1 MKKIIYFIVGVFLVS
16 LGFTFCFLYLNLLY
30 CGYNF
35 FSYVQFI
42 CKRVEC
48 LVLLVG
54 LLFIFLA
61 FKKERTCN
69 AILL

>member
-16 LGFTFCFLYLNLLY
+16 FGLTFSFLYLNLLY
-30 CGYNF
+30 FGYNF

>member
-1 MKKIIYFIVGVFLVS
+1 MKKKIYFIVGVFLVS
-16 LGFTFCFLYLNLLY
+16 FGLTFCFLYLNLLY
-30 CGYNF
+30 FGYNF

>member
-1 MKKIIYFIVGVFLVS
+1 MKKIIYFIIGVFLVS
-16 LGFTFCFLYLNLLY
+16 FGLTFCFLYLNLLY
-30 CGYNF
+30 FGYNF

>member
-16 LGFTFCFLYLNLLY
+16 FGLTFSFLYLNLLY
-30 CGYNF
+30 FGYNF

-48 LVLLVG
+48 LVVLVG

>member
-16 LGFTFCFLYLNLLY
+16 FGLTFCFLYLNLLY
-30 CGYNF
+30 FGYNF
-35 FSYVQFI
+35 FSYIQFI